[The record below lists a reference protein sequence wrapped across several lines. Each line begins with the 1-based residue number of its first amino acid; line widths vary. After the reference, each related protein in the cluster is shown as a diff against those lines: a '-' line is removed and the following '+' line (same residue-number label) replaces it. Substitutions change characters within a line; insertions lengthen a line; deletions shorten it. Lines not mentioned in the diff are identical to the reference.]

1 MTAVEAHNARR
12 VQALRA
18 VLDLKG
24 KTERERMLALIATL
38 ETREHE
44 VRPVKL

>member
-1 MTAVEAHNARR
+1 MTPVQAHNARR

-18 VLDLKG
+18 VLDLKS

-38 ETREHE
+38 ETGLRE
-44 VRPVKL
+44 VRPVTV

>member
-1 MTAVEAHNARR
+1 MTAVQAHNARR
-12 VQALRA
+12 AQALRA

-38 ETREHE
+38 EIRVHE
-44 VRPVKL
+44 VQPVKL

>member
-1 MTAVEAHNARR
+1 MTPVQAHNARR
-12 VQALRA
+12 VQALLA
-18 VLDLKG
+18 VLDLKS

-38 ETREHE
+38 ETGLHE